1 MTATRKPARTRGI
14 FVTGT
19 DTGVGKTFIAAAIAR
34 ALVTQGHRV
43 GVYKPVA
50 SGAVDD
56 ANGTRI
62 AEDAKILHQAAGARH
77 PLADVCP
84 QMFLAPLSP
93 PRAAAAEKKQVDAAL
108 LREGLARIEADSD
121 FVIVEGAGGLMS
133 PLAEEEFNADV
144 AYDLGLP
151 LLVVVEN
158 RLGAINQALQTLI
171 AASAFQESIDI
182 AGIVLN
188 QPRPGA
194 DDDASI
200 GTNAADLKK
209 YCVPPLL
216 ADVRHGDQPR
226 FDGIDF
232 LKLGKRFRR
241 AAVGIDD

>member
-1 MTATRKPARTRGI
+1 MTTTRKPTRTRGL

-19 DTGVGKTFIAAAIAR
+19 DTGVGKTYVAAAIAR
-34 ALVTQGHRV
+34 ALVAAGHRV

-50 SGAVDD
+50 SGAVED
-56 ANGTRI
+56 AAGNRI
-62 AEDAKILHQAAGARH
+62 AEDAKLLHEAAGGRH
-77 PLADVCP
+77 PLSDVCP
-84 QMFLAPLSP
+84 QVYLAPLSP
-93 PRAAAAEKKQVDAAL
+93 PRAAAAEKKHVDATL

-171 AASAFQESIDI
+171 AASAFQEGIDI

-188 QPRPGA
+188 QPRPA
-194 DDDASI
+194 ASDDASPR
-200 GTNAADLKK
+200 TNAADLKT

-216 ADVRHGDQPR
+216 ADIRHGDQPT
-226 FDGIDF
+226 FAGVDF

-241 AAVGIDD
+241 AKVGIED